1 MVSQINGSAINT
13 VAGMNANGAQRAT
26 NNRAA
31 ETAKPQES
39 RVEEL
44 KRQIE
49 SGEYKVDLNKTA
61 EKIAEALL

>member
-1 MVSQINGSAINT
+1 MVSQINGNAIST
-13 VAGMNANGAQRAT
+13 VAGMNSGAQRAT
-26 NNRAA
+26 NNKAA

-49 SGEYKVDLNKTA
+49 SGEYKVDLKKTA
-61 EKIAEALL
+61 EKVAEALL

>member
-1 MVSQINGSAINT
+1 MVSQINGSAVST

-26 NNRAA
+26 NNKVA
-31 ETAKPQES
+31 ETAKPES

-44 KRQIE
+44 KRKIE

-61 EKIAEALL
+61 EKVAEALL